1 MPETYEDQ
9 LRRVE
14 RMLIHVTE
22 CEVLFQAGKAALAAV
37 LQNAKRYDA
46 LKDAVTRKKSFFST
60 PAGIFRSDD
69 STWEIAIPGRHE
81 SFDAAVDSLI
91 EKGGE

>member
-1 MPETYEDQ
+1 MSESYEDQ
-9 LRRVE
+9 LSRVE
-14 RMLIHVTE
+14 QMIEDDGGTWDLSPND
-22 CEVLFQAGKAALAAV
+22 KAALAAV

-60 PAGIFRSDD
+60 PSGTFRDHD